1 MKKVVL
7 FIVALM
13 SVLTMNAETK
23 KSVKL
28 SFDKQQFS
36 FVKNSVGAVRVV
48 SNSINGCYASDVSQ
62 PGLPLF
68 AVNVGVPND
77 VSLNEVS
84 TTYNKQLIYDDV
96 VVAANSVSVH
106 AGYTNARSVT
116 INTDK
121 AYSVCITKQNY
132 IPYYYELVPSSGAT
146 NKITSCTTNKANNSV
161 GIAAQLADNTQ
172 NAEIVISSAV
182 GNRRQTYTCRR
193 TTP

>member
-36 FVKNSVGAVRVV
+36 FIKNSVGAVRVV
-48 SNSINGCYASDVSQ
+48 SNNINGCYASDVSQ

-77 VSLNEVS
+77 VSLGWG
-84 TTYNKQLIYDDV
+84 
-96 VVAANSVSVH
+96 H
-106 AGYTNARSVT
+106 T
-116 INTDK
+116 I
-121 AYSVCITKQNY
+121 
-132 IPYYYELVPSSGAT
+132 VP
-146 NKITSCTTNKANNSV
+146 NNSFT
-161 GIAAQLADNTQ
+161 LM
-172 NAEIVISSAV
+172 
-182 GNRRQTYTCRR
+182 
-193 TTP
+193 